1 MHDLFS
7 QNPGIPY
14 IMKNEIE
21 KKKKKKTKGSKEK
34 DILSLS
40 YSLTSLD
47 LFSSTIII

>member
-21 KKKKKKTKGSKEK
+21 KKKMTKGNKEK
-34 DILSLS
+34 DILSLF